1 MVIWLLRKVNNV
13 TVVTKVICHASGMIH
28 VVKVAMG
35 LGPLSQE
42 TVSFCQEA
50 HAGWSL
56 FFRSTIYTRCLMD
69 FLKGKER
76 NFAKANTIIYSK
88 DLNILLF

>member
-13 TVVTKVICHASGMIH
+13 TVVTKVIFHACGMTN

-35 LGPLSQE
+35 LGSLSQE
-42 TVSFCQEA
+42 TVSFCQEK

-56 FFRSTIYTRCLMD
+56 FFSSTIYTRCPID
-69 FLKGKER
+69 FPKGKEK
-76 NFAKANTIIYSK
+76 NFAKANTIIYSN
-88 DLNILLF
+88 DLNIPLF